1 MYKQQDVAESEDNI
15 VDFDLSESKY
25 NVPVNPSPRNQVSVV
40 KMDPTLMSMD
50 SMDFGLSE
58 SNFSQVIIKEP
69 RSLIRASTEKIVKKI
84 VELKD
89 ESDYSDTFN

>member
-1 MYKQQDVAESEDNI
+1 
-15 VDFDLSESKY
+15 
-25 NVPVNPSPRNQVSVV
+25 
-40 KMDPTLMSMD
+40 MSMD

-58 SNFSQVIIKEP
+58 SNFSQVNIKEP